1 MPHRMMLWIVLSVV
15 VVPATMIMTSL
26 LSAQTAGSPVAGRP
40 SAYLNTLSTYAQHAD
55 SPEGGLKY
63 AMDLMGA
70 AALHVSQGDAAEL
83 AHRLASADQVA
94 RHDPRQYIPEDAVA
108 AAFNGLMAQIQD
120 SHATPIQTDAQTVHR
135 IRLVLA
141 GNAPVLTSI
150 KEHPTSC
157 LPEEAVLLTIL
168 LTFNNG
174 GVVIVPQGQPL
185 PRAGESFRAESS
197 AENAILRLDQYLD
210 SHRTTANMVLF
221 SKLLQAMGI

>member
-1 MPHRMMLWIVLSVV
+1 MDRVVCGSCPGHYDHDLTPECSNSWLPRSGPSKCLSKH
-15 VVPATMIMTSL
+15 TQHIR
-26 LSAQTAGSPVAGRP
+26 TARRQPRRWPEICNGS
-40 SAYLNTLSTYAQHAD
+40 D
-55 SPEGGLKY
+55 
-63 AMDLMGA
+63 GA

-197 AENAILRLDQYLD
+197 AENASLRLDQYLD